1 MDRLRDEAWSRN
13 AVDRSNLLLDFSK
26 PWARTGI
33 ANTHRAQ
40 PYLSSSSFKLRDMYL
55 FTASIVFKTCPH
67 PLEVFWNFFPGKKH
81 RDVPRVSAII
91 TNASP
96 PPHRQSTPG
105 ASCEL
110 PPSRGPSPSHQ
121 IMSQTRHARRTSFP
135 QQTITPP
142 ACHPFFFSLKTI
154 QRYRVP
160 GCAIITSYPS
170 AEIFDP
176 NKCRAS
182 RTPVPKSPM

>member
-1 MDRLRDEAWSRN
+1 MMDRLRDEAWSRN

-142 ACHPFFFSLKTI
+142 ACHPFFF
-154 QRYRVP
+154 P
-160 GCAIITSYPS
+160 
-170 AEIFDP
+170 
-176 NKCRAS
+176 
-182 RTPVPKSPM
+182 